1 MERDASLSIGTEKAG
16 SIVMSKIRQTAK
28 SESLLFDSLTTNPI
42 IEKWAD
48 IFIERIYGR
57 ESNCRYYVASVVL
70 DEDRIYVHLKTD
82 GLRGLGV
89 LFGLN
94 SLLRG
99 RHATSYSK
107 LAEEISL
114 ALKHEYPNAKVIVD
128 NKADSDFGD

>member
-1 MERDASLSIGTEKAG
+1 MERDASLSIETEKVG
-16 SIVMSKIRQTAK
+16 SIVMSKIRQAAK
-28 SESLLFDSLTTNPI
+28 SESLSFDSLTTNPI

-48 IFIERIYGR
+48 IFMERIYGR
-57 ESNCRYYVASVVL
+57 EPNRRYYVASVVL
-70 DEDRIYVHLKTD
+70 DEDMIYVHLKTD
-82 GLRGLGV
+82 GLRGLGI

-99 RHATSYSK
+99 RHATSYGK

-128 NKADSDFGD
+128 NKADSSFGD